1 MPLRAPGSGSIG
13 EGKAIG
19 KRSRIAMKI
28 RVLLVDDEEE
38 FVDTLAQRLEV
49 RNLAVA
55 TALSG
60 SDALLQLEQREID
73 VVVLDLQMP
82 GVDGIEVLREIKEKK
97 PLIEVIMLTG
107 HATVETAIQGMKLG
121 AFDFLIK
128 PTETEDLLKA
138 IIRASSRKSAQ
149 DQRIREAEIDQIV
162 KRRGW

>member
-1 MPLRAPGSGSIG
+1 MR
-13 EGKAIG
+13 
-19 KRSRIAMKI
+19 I

-38 FVDTLAQRLEV
+38 FVETLAQRLEV
-49 RNLAVA
+49 RDLEVA
-55 TALSG
+55 TALDG
-60 SDALLQLEQREID
+60 AQALARLEEREID

-82 GVDGIEVLREIKEKK
+82 GVDGIQVLRRIKESR

-128 PTETEDLLKA
+128 PTETGDLLEKIA
-138 IIRASSRKSAQ
+138 RAFRRKSEQ
-149 DQRIREAEIDQIV
+149 DQRIRQAEIDQIV

>member
-1 MPLRAPGSGSIG
+1 
-13 EGKAIG
+13 
-19 KRSRIAMKI
+19 MKT

-38 FVDTLAQRLEV
+38 FVETLAQRLEV
-49 RNLAVA
+49 RDLDVA

-60 SDALLQLEQREID
+60 TDALEQLEDRDLD

-82 GVDGIEVLREIKEKK
+82 GVDGIEVLRKIKERK

-107 HATVETAIQGMKLG
+107 HATVETAIEGMKLG

-128 PTETEDLLKA
+128 PTETDELLEKIA
-138 IIRASSRKSAQ
+138 RAFSRKREQ
-149 DQRIREAEIDQIV
+149 DQRIQEAEINQIV